1 LEAIPVIP
9 ERAEDNENM
18 ATMKRTLV
26 MLVED
31 KPGVLN
37 RVTSMIRRRNFN
49 IERITVGH
57 SVTPGLSRMVIIVDG
72 ATTAVEQVRKQLD
85 KIVEVVKITD
95 ISEENIISRELA
107 LIKVESTPETRAE
120 IIRIATEVFRAN
132 VVDLTPDS
140 IIIEISGD
148 EEKVNALINLLHGF
162 GVVELARTGRIA
174 ITRGKIGPLQKPGDE
189 PSKRQKPAKA
199 KKSKT
204 KNT

>member
-1 LEAIPVIP
+1 
-9 ERAEDNENM
+9 M
-18 ATMKRTLV
+18 ATMKHTLV

-49 IERITVGH
+49 IDSITVGH
-57 SVTPGLSRMVIIVDG
+57 SVTPGLSRMVISVDG

-85 KIVEVVKITD
+85 KIIEVVKITD

-107 LIKVESTPETRAE
+107 LIKVESTAETRGE

-132 VVDLTPDS
+132 VVDLTPES

-148 EEKVNALINLLHGF
+148 EDKVNSLINLLRGF
-162 GVVELARTGRIA
+162 GVIELARTGRIA
-174 ITRGKIGPLQKPGDE
+174 ITRGKLGPLPKSGEEQP
-189 PSKRQKPAKA
+189 KRPKS
-199 KKSKT
+199 KKSKAP
-204 KNT
+204 K

>member
-1 LEAIPVIP
+1 
-9 ERAEDNENM
+9 M

-49 IERITVGH
+49 IDSITVGH
-57 SVTPGLSRMVIIVDG
+57 SVNPGFSRMVISVDG

-85 KIVEVVKITD
+85 KIIEVVKITD

-120 IIRIATEVFRAN
+120 IVRIATDVYRAN
-132 VVDLTPDS
+132 VVDFTPES

-148 EEKVNALINLLHGF
+148 EDKVNSLIDLLRGF
-162 GVVELARTGRIA
+162 GVIELARTGRIA
-174 ITRGKIGPLQKPGDE
+174 ITRGKLGPLPKAGEEQVKKQKN
-189 PSKRQKPAKA
+189 R
-199 KKSKT
+199 KT
-204 KNT
+204 KASK

>member
-1 LEAIPVIP
+1 
-9 ERAEDNENM
+9 M

-49 IERITVGH
+49 IESITVGR

-72 ATTAVEQVRKQLD
+72 ANTAVEQVRKQLD

-120 IIRIATEVFRAN
+120 IVRIATDVYRAN
-132 VVDLTPDS
+132 VVDFTPES

-148 EEKVNALINLLHGF
+148 EDKVNSLIDLLRGF
-162 GVVELARTGRIA
+162 GVIELARTGRIA
-174 ITRGKIGPLQKPGDE
+174 ITRGKLGPLPKPGE
-189 PSKRQKPAKA
+189 EQPKRPKQKKPKHR
-199 KKSKT
+199 
-204 KNT
+204 NN

>member
-1 LEAIPVIP
+1 
-9 ERAEDNENM
+9 M

-49 IERITVGH
+49 IDSITVGH
-57 SVTPGLSRMVIIVDG
+57 SVTPGLSRMVISVDG

-85 KIVEVVKITD
+85 KIIEVVKITD

-107 LIKVESTPETRAE
+107 LIKVESTPDTRAE
-120 IIRIATEVFRAN
+120 IVRIATDVYRAN
-132 VVDLTPDS
+132 VVDFTPES

-148 EEKVNALINLLHGF
+148 EDKVNSLIDLLRGF
-162 GVVELARTGRIA
+162 GVIELARTGRIA
-174 ITRGKIGPLQKPGDE
+174 ITRGKLGPLPKTGEEQPKRPKQK
-189 PSKRQKPAKA
+189 KPKHQ
-199 KKSKT
+199 
-204 KNT
+204 NN

>member
-1 LEAIPVIP
+1 
-9 ERAEDNENM
+9 M

-49 IERITVGH
+49 IESITVGH

-72 ATTAVEQVRKQLD
+72 ANTAVEQVRKQLD
-85 KIVEVVKITD
+85 KIIEVVKITD
-95 ISEENIISRELA
+95 ISDDNIISRELA

-132 VVDLTPDS
+132 VVDFTPDS
-140 IIIEISGD
+140 VIIEISGD
-148 EEKVNALINLLHGF
+148 EDKVNSLIELLRGF
-162 GVVELARTGRIA
+162 GVIELARTGRIA
-174 ITRGKIGPLQKPGDE
+174 ITRGKVGPLPKLGEEQP
-189 PSKRQKPAKA
+189 KRQKTR
-199 KKSKT
+199 KSRAT
-204 KNT
+204 KN